1 MPRGDRTGPAGYGPM
16 TGRGAGYCAG
26 FGVPGY
32 MNPYPGRGYGR
43 GFGGGYGGGFGWR
56 HRNWAG
62 GSGFWGRGRGRG
74 FGVWGA
80 YPGYS
85 PYPPV
90 APYAP
95 GDPYQAGQY
104 TKKDQLDDLTT
115 QARYLE
121 EELNEIRKHIETIE
135 AQTEEA

>member
-26 FGVPGY
+26 FSVPGY

-43 GFGGGYGGGFGWR
+43 GFGGGFGGGFGWR

-62 GSGFWGRGRGRG
+62 GSSFWGRGRGRG
-74 FGVWGA
+74 FGVWGT
-80 YPGYS
+80 YPGYA
-85 PYPPV
+85 PYPPG

-95 GDPYQAGQY
+95 GDPYQAGPY

-115 QARYLE
+115 QAQHLE
-121 EELNEIRKHIETIE
+121 EELNEIRKHIEMLE
-135 AQTEEA
+135 AQKEEE